1 MFLIAIS
8 RNRSKNLEE
17 SCQNINRAIKQ
28 ACRNST
34 CSKRTEQVNG
44 LKREPHKILKKK
56 KHGDVKVNIKVDTKV
71 KN

>member
-1 MFLIAIS
+1 MQFLEIEV
-8 RNRSKNLEE
+8 KNLEE
-17 SCQNINRAIKQ
+17 SCQNINRAMKQ
-28 ACRNST
+28 VFRNSA
-34 CSKRTEQVNG
+34 CSKRTEQVTG

>member
-1 MFLIAIS
+1 M
-8 RNRSKNLEE
+8 
-17 SCQNINRAIKQ
+17 KQ
-28 ACRNST
+28 VCRNSA